1 MWVASNP
8 VYTFEVDREGAT
20 VVMIVHNALQCR
32 LSIARLWAWLAPP
45 KDLGTDQNRTER
57 NAYFILVVSL
67 PVTILLPSF
76 AVWLRPQENFEG
88 LIIGWSMALL
98 FGVLFLVLKRGWVR
112 LVCHVIVITT
122 MSSAIIGMLL
132 NGGIRDLTVIMLPM
146 ILLFASVLLGS
157 RSVLLYGALIGLMV
171 IGLYVAEITHLI
183 VSKRNDMITLD
194 SLILVLI
201 TLGLMT
207 TYLYL
212 TFAQLV
218 RNTHQIH
225 HQAESVKETVDKLQ
239 QIRVS
244 LEQRTTELSLTNE
257 HLIATQRQLVEA
269 EKMASL
275 GSLVAG
281 VSHEINTPLGIG
293 ITAATTLAT
302 MTDELQAHYQSDDV
316 RRSYFEEYLA
326 NAAESNRLI
335 VNNLLRVDQLVQSFK
350 QLSVDQLTLERRKF
364 QLKTYLEEIV
374 RGLDPMLRSGQHVLH
389 IFVDETITINSYPG
403 ALAQVITNLIVN
415 SVMHGYSER
424 SHGNLCISAAVA
436 NTRLHLTYQDDGVGI
451 DQAHLTKIYEPFFT
465 TARDRGGT
473 GLGLHIVYNL
483 VTQKLGGTIRHES
496 EHNAG
501 VTFYLDLPL
510 YVCEEEKV

>member
-1 MWVASNP
+1 MSSNAFFK
-8 VYTFEVDREGAT
+8 FESDRESIRIVT
-20 VVMIVHNALQCR
+20 VVPDILR
-32 LSIARLWAWLAPP
+32 RGLWLTKLLAWLAPP
-45 KDLGTDQNRTER
+45 KDLGTVRSRTAR
-57 NAYFILVVSL
+57 NVYFVLIVSL
-67 PVTILLPSF
+67 PVAIVLPSLGL
-76 AVWLRPQENFEG
+76 WSRPEENFDG
-88 LIIGWSMALL
+88 MIIGSVVAIILS
-98 FGVLFLVLKRGWVR
+98 VLFLLLKLEWIRFVSHALVFTSMVAVIAVL
-112 LVCHVIVITT
+112 
-122 MSSAIIGMLL
+122 LL
-132 NGGIRDLTVIMLPM
+132 NGGIRDMSLILLPVV
-146 ILLFASVLLGS
+146 LLFASVLLGS
-157 RSVLLYGALIGLMV
+157 RSVLFYGSLISLMV
-171 IGLYVAEITHLI
+171 IGLYAAEVTYWIPN
-183 VSKRNDMITLD
+183 KRSDMITLD
-194 SLILVLI
+194 NLILVLFTIALI
-201 TLGLMT
+201 TF
-207 TYLYL
+207 YLHL
-212 TFAQLV
+212 TFAQIV
-218 RNTHQIH
+218 RGTQQNQHQS
-225 HQAESVKETVDKLQ
+225 ESLKATINKLQ
-239 QIRVS
+239 QIRSS

-302 MTDELQAHYQSDDV
+302 MTEELQAHYQCSDI

-374 RGLDPMLRSGQHVLH
+374 RGLEPMLRSGQHTLL
-389 IFVDETITINSYPG
+389 ILVDEAITIDSYPG

-415 SVMHGYSER
+415 SVMHGYSKR
-424 SHGNLCISAAVA
+424 SHGNLCIRAAIA
-436 NTRLHLTYQDDGVGI
+436 NARLHLIYQDDGVGI

-496 EHNAG
+496 ELNAG